1 MQFRTLAAA
10 ALVPLLALAACDD
23 NGDLTGTGGSNKNA
37 TVRFINVT
45 TTTFDIASNG
55 SVTTGNGALGY
66 GTSSACISADAS
78 NSGLAVRQT
87 GTSTPL
93 TGFTPSFTAG
103 GNYTVLVYP
112 GVGGTT
118 QFATVSNAYAPPAGQ
133 AGLRVFNAAGNGTN
147 YDVYVTAPG
156 AVLTTPNVNN
166 VGFGSG
172 SSYFN
177 VSGTSAQQ
185 VRIMNAGSQA
195 VLLDIGN
202 QTFTA
207 GTNATL
213 VIAPPITG
221 STTPRAFLVQGC
233 AATAT

>member
-10 ALVPLLALAACDD
+10 ALVPMLALAACDD
-23 NGDLTGTGGSNKNA
+23 NGDLTGIGGGNDNA
-37 TVRFINVT
+37 TVRFINATNT
-45 TTTFDIASNG
+45 TVDIATNG
-55 SVTTGNGALGY
+55 SVTTGNGALSY
-66 GTSSACISADAS
+66 GTSSACIAADAAS
-78 NSGLAVRQT
+78 SGLTVRQT

-93 TGFTPSFTAG
+93 TGFTPSFAAG
-103 GNYTVLVYP
+103 GNYTVLAYP
-112 GVGGTT
+112 GTGGTT
-118 QFATVSNAYAPPAGQ
+118 QFATVSNAFTPTTGQ

-177 VSGTSAQQ
+177 VSGTTAQQ
-185 VRIMNAGSQA
+185 VRIMNAGSQT
-195 VLLDIGN
+195 VLLDLGN
-202 QTFTA
+202 QTFTT

-233 AATAT
+233 ATA